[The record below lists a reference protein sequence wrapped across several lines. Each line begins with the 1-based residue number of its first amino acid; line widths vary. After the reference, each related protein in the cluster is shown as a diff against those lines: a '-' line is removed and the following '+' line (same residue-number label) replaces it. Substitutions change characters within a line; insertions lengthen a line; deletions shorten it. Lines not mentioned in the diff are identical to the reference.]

1 MFNKNKIKN
10 IYLDN
15 ASGTEMSK
23 RVRRVIL
30 KSFDMQYGNPDAIHQ
45 RGVLAKKRIEEA
57 RGVIASC
64 IGAHPDEI
72 IFTSGGT
79 ESDNLAILGALRKAK
94 SEGRG
99 NHVMISAVEH
109 GAVYSLIDVLKKE
122 GFDVDIIPVDET
134 GELSLSFIKENLKPE
149 TILVSVMMA
158 NNETGILYGI
168 KDIAKIIRQFKKT
181 NQKSESKYPLL
192 HTDAIQA
199 FQTEEIKVDSLGVD
213 LLTLSSQK
221 IYGPLGIGMLYVK
234 RGTPVLPIIFGGG
247 QERGLRS
254 GTLPTSLILGMEE
267 AFRETS
273 ELRAKEKAR
282 LKNLREFF
290 VENLKENFDGI
301 GIIGEG
307 LPHVPQI
314 VSVKFK
320 NVASESLL
328 LYLDQAGIFVSS
340 KSACDSSTDK
350 KSHVLEALKVGD
362 GVGVIRFSFGRDTKK
377 SDLVYVIK
385 KIKKILPLITS

>member
-57 RGVIASC
+57 RGFIASC

-94 SEGRG
+94 SEGIG

-109 GAVYSLIDVLKKE
+109 SAVYSLIDVLKNE
-122 GFDVDIIPVDET
+122 GFEVDIIPVDET
-134 GELSLSFIKENLKPE
+134 GELLLSFIKENLKPE

-181 NQKSESKYPLL
+181 NEKSESRYPLL

-234 RGTPVLPIIFGGG
+234 RGTPILPIIFGGG

-290 VENLKENFDGI
+290 VENLKENFDSI

-307 LPHVPQI
+307 LSHVPQI

-350 KSHVLEALKVGD
+350 KSHVLEALEVGD

>member
-1 MFNKNKIKN
+1 
-10 IYLDN
+10 
-15 ASGTEMSK
+15 
-23 RVRRVIL
+23 
-30 KSFDMQYGNPDAIHQ
+30 
-45 RGVLAKKRIEEA
+45 
-57 RGVIASC
+57 
-64 IGAHPDEI
+64 
-72 IFTSGGT
+72 
-79 ESDNLAILGALRKAK
+79 
-94 SEGRG
+94 
-99 NHVMISAVEH
+99 
-109 GAVYSLIDVLKKE
+109 
-122 GFDVDIIPVDET
+122 
-134 GELSLSFIKENLKPE
+134 
-149 TILVSVMMA
+149 MMA
-158 NNETGILYGI
+158 NNETGILYSI

-234 RGTPVLPIIFGGG
+234 RGTPILPIIFGGG

-282 LKNLREFF
+282 LQNLREFF

-350 KSHVLEALKVGD
+350 NHMS
-362 GVGVIRFSFGRDTKK
+362 
-377 SDLVYVIK
+377 
-385 KIKKILPLITS
+385 